1 MPTKVSESCKL
12 CGISVV
18 PTDKAM
24 AVEYKSYDL
33 VVKFWRYVCGCSN
46 VWANL
51 AQRQHNDRTFNQA
64 IDRASNALYM

>member
-1 MPTKVSESCKL
+1 
-12 CGISVV
+12 
-18 PTDKAM
+18 M